1 MYSYIY
7 DEFLQDRRYERDLSL
22 LETRLTDLG
31 IMGKVTRLAL
41 FRDSMDVIRDE
52 IEEGAQTIVAVGN
65 DHTFRRIIDA
75 VGDSQTVIGYLPIGG
90 KNVLADL
97 LGIPQGAAAAE
108 VLSGRLIQHIDLG
121 EINSRRFFH
130 VAEAEGANITVS
142 CEDAY
147 TVTVP
152 GKTHV
157 SIRNVAFLDDAGIA
171 DPSDGR
177 LTIVFRH
184 PRFSLFRKKEDF
196 TKLHVK
202 KARLYAERH
211 LKMMVD
217 GEEVQAKE
225 FDIRAIPAQL
235 RLITGKDR
243 RF

>member
-7 DEFLQDRRYERDLSL
+7 DEFLQDRRYERDLAL

-41 FRDSMDVIRDE
+41 FRDSLDVIRDE
-52 IEEGAQTIVAVGN
+52 IEGGTETIVAVGN
-65 DHTFRRIIDA
+65 DQTFRRIVEA
-75 VGDSQTVIGYLPIGG
+75 VGDSQTVIGYLPIGS
-90 KNVLADL
+90 KNILADL
-97 LGIPQGAAAAE
+97 LGIPQGAEAAE
-108 VLSGRLIQHIDLG
+108 VLSARLIQHIDLG

-130 VAEAEGANITVS
+130 VAETEGTGLVIS

-152 GKTHV
+152 GRAKV

-177 LTIVFRH
+177 LTIVLRH
-184 PRFSLFRKKEDF
+184 PRFSLLRKKEDLS
-196 TKLHVK
+196 KLHVK

-211 LKMMVD
+211 LRMVID
-217 GEEVQAKE
+217 GEEIQAKE
-225 FDIRAIPAQL
+225 FDIRSIPGQL
-235 RLITGKDR
+235 RLITGRERK
-243 RF
+243 F

>member
-7 DEFLQDRRYERDLSL
+7 DEFLQDRRYERDLAV

-41 FRDSMDVIRDE
+41 FRDSLDVIRDE
-52 IEEGAQTIVAVGN
+52 IDGGTETVVAVGN
-65 DHTFRRIIDA
+65 DQTFRRIVEA
-75 VGDSQTVIGYLPIGG
+75 VGDSQTVIGYLPIGN

-97 LGIPQGAAAAE
+97 LGIPPGAEAAE
-108 VLSGRLIQHIDLG
+108 ILSARLIQHIDLG

-130 VAEAEGANITVS
+130 VAEAEGSGFTIA
-142 CEDAY
+142 CEDSY

-152 GKTHV
+152 GRARI

-177 LTIVFRH
+177 LTIVMRH
-184 PRFSLFRKKEDF
+184 PRFSLFRKKEDIS
-196 TKLHVK
+196 KLHVK

-211 LKMMVD
+211 LRMLVD
-217 GEEVQAKE
+217 GEEIQAKE
-225 FDIRAIPAQL
+225 FDLRSIPGQL
-235 RLITGKDR
+235 RLITGKER

>member
-7 DEFLQDRRYERDLSL
+7 DEFLQDRRFERDLAL

-41 FRDSMDVIRDE
+41 FRDSLDVIRDE
-52 IEEGAQTIVAVGN
+52 IDGGTETIVAVGN
-65 DHTFRRIIDA
+65 DQTFRRIVEA

-90 KNVLADL
+90 KNTLAEL
-97 LGIPQGAAAAE
+97 LGIPHGAAAAE

-130 VAEAEGANITVS
+130 VAEAEGSNFTIDCEGSYRVS
-142 CEDAY
+142 VSGRA
-147 TVTVP
+147 
-152 GKTHV
+152 HI
-157 SIRNVAFLDDAGIA
+157 SIRNVAFLDDAGLV

-177 LTIVFRH
+177 LTIVMRH
-184 PRFSLFRKKEDF
+184 PRFSLFRKKEDLS
-196 TKLHVK
+196 KLHIK

-211 LKMMVD
+211 LRMMVD

-225 FDIRAIPAQL
+225 FDIRAIPGQL